1 VGRHRHEVVDA
12 FRHRVLQIRNPDL
25 ADDGISR
32 ALARTGQHMNIWHG
46 QAVFRTV
53 ARLGQTNFSIF
64 LTWSREYR
72 RPAELSIAA
81 AAGYCFHNF
90 GMPSKNIPQRQFLE
104 PGIKNADDAI
114 SVRMAKAGQGALD
127 GKEEEVLN
135 NMNAVGV
142 IAASSVKSKITAGPF
157 VPLGES
163 TLAARRRR
171 GRTGTKPLIDTG
183 QLRNSISYVIR
194 AK

>member
-1 VGRHRHEVVDA
+1 MWHMQVKIGGKEKMGTITKAMSTLEKNQVLVG
-12 FRHRVLQIRNPDL
+12 I
-25 ADDGISR
+25 
-32 ALARTGQHMNIWHG
+32 
-46 QAVFRTV
+46 
-53 ARLGQTNFSIF
+53 
-64 LTWSREYR
+64 
-72 RPAELSIAA
+72 PAEKAPRTAA
-81 AAGYCFHNF
+81 EAKKSGAKINNAAIGYIHNF